1 MEKLRKQIRESF
13 FNPIL
18 HFLPLLVFLVVDEF
32 FGLNPAW
39 IVAFPLTLVLLVYVY
54 YAYNRIFT
62 WHLIFTFLFLVVGSL
77 YSLSSFFHISDVSQ
91 HLNFE
96 IILLTFFVFYFL
108 LKKPI
113 QQEILKIVPK
123 LIPMTNN
130 FSELNRIVWK
140 LFSLIFGYV
149 LASFILFNN
158 VIVDTAS
165 IQLLQYCY
173 IGLLLFLIVYELF
186 RVQIIRAKLLREEWW
201 PIVTDQGKIVGS
213 IQHQTSLNDEK
224 KYMHP
229 IVRVL
234 LIDKSMILMQKR
246 SPESLVYAG
255 LWDTAISNH
264 VKMGETIEECIDR
277 TAKERYSLDNFKYMY
292 LANYTIET
300 EQEHH
305 YAFLFVSCQEK
316 EFKINQTFVDQLKW
330 WTQQQI
336 EEELETGIFT
346 ENFREEYDLLKR
358 SGLLETGKCECNCRL
373 KEVIYQ
379 QSTGTKKE

>member
-18 HFLPLLVFLVVDEF
+18 HFLPILVFLVVDEF
-32 FGLNPAW
+32 FGLNTAW
-39 IVAFPLTLVLLVYVY
+39 LITFPLTLVLLVYVF

-62 WHLIFTFLFLVVGSL
+62 WHLIFTLLFVAVSSL
-77 YSLSSFFHISDVSQ
+77 YSLSYIIHIANAFQD
-91 HLNFE
+91 LIFE
-96 IILLTFFVFYFL
+96 IVLLFFFLLYFL

-113 QQEILKIVPK
+113 QRGILKIVPK

-140 LFSLIFGYV
+140 LFLLVGVY
-149 LASFILFNN
+149 ILVSIALFYYGIEKA
-158 VIVDTAS
+158 VY
-165 IQLLQYCY
+165 IQLLRFGY
-173 IGLLLFLIVYELF
+173 IGLLVSLIVYEIL
-186 RVQIIRAKLLREEWW
+186 RVQVIRAKLLHEEWW
-201 PIVTDQGKIVGS
+201 PIITDQGKIVGS
-213 IQHQTSLNDEK
+213 IQHLTSLNDEK

-246 SPESLVYAG
+246 SSDSLVYAG

-264 VKMGETIEECIDR
+264 VTMGETIEECIER

-316 EFKINQTFVDQLKW
+316 EFKINPTFVDQLKW

-336 EEELETGIFT
+336 EEELESGIFT
-346 ENFREEYDLLKR
+346 ENFIEEYDLLKR
-358 SGLLETGKCECNCRL
+358 SGLLESGKCECNCRL

-379 QSTGTKKE
+379 QSNGTKKE